1 MPHDLDNLYR
11 IGVKFLLEG
20 EAPALDLLVPVFHR
34 WIQDRVVEG
43 LLVDVADYSHVAH
56 GPGIML
62 IGHEGNYSLD
72 LGGAGPG
79 VSYARRQPLAGDLSQ
94 RLESICAIAL
104 RAANALAEEGGLGGT
119 GGIRGDVIEIVANDR
134 LAAPNEPGTEA
145 AFRPALE
152 GLLARLYA
160 GASCQLCRDEDPRE
174 RFNMH
179 VKAAAPAD
187 AATLLGRLG

>member
-1 MPHDLDNLYR
+1 MPHELANLHR
-11 IGVKFLLEG
+11 IGVKFFLAG
-20 EAPALDLLVPVFHR
+20 DAPALDRLVPVFHR

-43 LLVDVADYSHVAH
+43 LLIDVADYSHVAK
-56 GPGIML
+56 GPGVML

-79 VSYARRQPLAGDLSQ
+79 VSYWRRRPIAGDLPQ

-104 RAANALAEEGGLGGT
+104 RAARALAEEGDLGRAGC
-119 GGIRGDVIEIVANDR
+119 IRGDVIEIVANDR
-134 LAAPNEPGTEA
+134 LAAPNEAGTEA
-145 AFRPALE
+145 AFRPALD
-152 GLLARLYA
+152 GLLDRLYA
-160 GASCQLCRDEDPRE
+160 GGACELCRDEDPRE

-187 AATLLGRLG
+187 AATLLSRLS